1 MGKRNAIVVSSSDDD
16 DDKNLSLGSNLSH
29 SKPKSR
35 ASSVPRAS
43 SRRSKKTRLSDSYA
57 ISSRES
63 NGFDEIKLFCEDFDD
78 GFSGFK
84 ISTGSARSNR
94 KDLWVDKYK
103 PRSLEELAVHKKKVE
118 EVKLWFEEK
127 LRKQKEEFCN
137 NVLLITGHAGVG
149 KSATVHVIASHLG
162 ATVCEWETPI
172 PTIWQEHL
180 HNSNSGM
187 HYTSKLD
194 EFENFVE
201 RIRKY
206 GLIPSSFNGGSQ
218 TSNILLIDDL
228 PLANGKVAYERLN
241 RCLHLLVQSALIP
254 TVILITECGKDE
266 SSDHSPRNLEE
277 LQLSLQRAGA
287 CKVAF
292 NPITVNSIKKTLSRL
307 CREEHCNVDAEQ
319 VDLIA
324 RASGGD
330 IRHAI
335 TSLQYFCVKPHLRRS
350 LTFSSGT
357 PTYLKE
363 RSDEINRLDDGFSLP
378 LVGDGMAEGMVGL
391 MVVGV
396 YFASGRGGGWYVV
409 EGSGGVGKMNG
420 KEKND
425 HNAFLLK
432 ERFARLPLKMDAPE
446 KVLCKSHGQAR
457 PVADFLHENVGDGMA
472 EGMVGLMVVGVYFAS
487 GRGGGW
493 YVVEGSGGVGKM
505 NGKEKNDHNAFLLK
519 ERFARLPL
527 KMDAPEKVLC
537 KSHGQARPVADFLHE
552 NVLDFLS
559 EEAMDDAWVVTS
571 YLSDAD
577 FLLASLSGM
586 RSRNYEAEN
595 IVQSSAASVS
605 VRGVLF
611 GNFHPS
617 PSRWHAIRRPRLWQ
631 VEQSLRHNKLNMVSQ
646 RCVAY
651 DGLSLSDLSVVAT
664 EFKPVLKWLGF
675 RESEGREAQL
685 ASTKDNMLND
695 DSFDG
700 TSLDNEVNETTDDE
714 IEDW

>member
-78 GFSGFK
+78 GFTGFK
-84 ISTGSARSNR
+84 ISTGSARSNG

-137 NVLLITGHAGVG
+137 NVLLITGQAGVG

-228 PLANGKVAYERLN
+228 PVANGKVAYERLN

-254 TVILITECGKDE
+254 TVILITECGKDD
-266 SSDHSPRNLEE
+266 SSDHSPRNWEE

-307 CREEHCNVDAEQ
+307 CREEHCNVDTEQ

-378 LVGDGMAEGMVGL
+378 L
-391 MVVGV
+391 
-396 YFASGRGGGWYVV
+396 GRD
-409 EGSGGVGKMNG
+409 ETLSLFHALGKFLHN
-420 KEKND
+420 KRETESSISLD

-457 PVADFLHENVGDGMA
+457 
-472 EGMVGLMVVGVYFAS
+472 
-487 GRGGGW
+487 R
-493 YVVEGSGGVGKM
+493 
-505 NGKEKNDHNAFLLK
+505 
-519 ERFARLPL
+519 
-527 KMDAPEKVLC
+527 
-537 KSHGQARPVADFLHE
+537 VADFLHE

-559 EEAMDDAWVVTS
+559 EEAIDDAWVVTS

-617 PSRWHAIRRPRLWQ
+617 LSRWHAIRRPRLWQ

-700 TSLDNEVNETTDDE
+700 TSLDSEVNETTDDE